1 MANKKVLILDD
12 DNDFLAELS
21 KMLAANGY
29 EPVIVSD
36 SDGFMNLAA
45 KIKPAVILLDLKMP
59 KKTGFLVAYELNQ
72 SSETGHIPVIAI
84 SGVVKDDF
92 VVPKDFCNI
101 RVCLKKPLNP
111 LDVIKEIEKVLV
123 A

>member
-1 MANKKVLILDD
+1 MANKRVLILDD
-12 DNDFLAELS
+12 DNDFLDELS
-21 KMLAANGY
+21 EMLASNGY
-29 EPVIVSD
+29 EPVIASD
-36 SDGFMNLAA
+36 TDGFLNLAA

-72 SSETGHIPVIAI
+72 SSETTHIPVIAI

-92 VVPKDFCNI
+92 VVPKEFCNI
-101 RVCLKKPLNP
+101 RAFLKKPLHP
-111 LDVIKEIEKVLV
+111 LDVIKEIEKVLL